1 MKNGGVEGIATVGV
15 GLESSWKVAVR
26 EPVNVNS
33 NVAALAGATDTIQ
46 AAAAAKKAILRFI
59 RVSEIYGLERPV
71 LPLNATLTLI

>member
-1 MKNGGVEGIATVGV
+1 MATVGV
-15 GLESSWKVAVR
+15 GLESSWQVAIR

-33 NVAALAGATDTIQ
+33 YVAALAGATDPMQ

>member
-33 NVAALAGATDTIQ
+33 NVAALAGATDIMH
-46 AAAAAKKAILRFI
+46 AAAADKKAILRFI
-59 RVSEIYGLERPV
+59 RDSEIHGLERRF
-71 LPLNATLTLI
+71 LPLNATLTVI

>member
-1 MKNGGVEGIATVGV
+1 MATLGV
-15 GLESSWKVAVR
+15 GLESSWKVAIR

-33 NVAALAGATDTIQ
+33 NVAALAGATDTMQ